1 MDGCVLRSLFPKEVV
16 ECHFGLDAGGV
27 GVAPDAIGGYERNVA
42 VPLASLDPLCVRRL
56 PLIEPYVQFSRI
68 RLSVWD
74 WFHQFRSP
82 SPLGSV
88 SH

>member
-42 VPLASLDPLCVRRL
+42 VRLRSKGCRVERDAPWGTPARSFGLSPRFARPSL
-56 PLIEPYVQFSRI
+56 
-68 RLSVWD
+68 
-74 WFHQFRSP
+74 RSAGM
-82 SPLGSV
+82 S
-88 SH
+88 

>member
-1 MDGCVLRSLFPKEVV
+1 MKSR
-16 ECHFGLDAGGV
+16 AGR
-27 GVAPDAIGGYERNVA
+27 PLGYA
-42 VPLASLDPLCVRRL
+42 RR
-56 PLIEPYVQFSRI
+56 LIEPYVQFSRI